1 MGHSVVRYSLKQTAY
16 KRAVYLR
23 LCLGLCG
30 VSFVCCLMSVLFERT
45 VYMIKIKKPNVII

>member
-1 MGHSVVRYSLKQTAY
+1 VGHSVVWYSLKQTAY

>member
-1 MGHSVVRYSLKQTAY
+1 MGHSVLRYSLKQTAY
-16 KRAVYLR
+16 KRTVYLT

-30 VSFVCCLMSVLFERT
+30 VSFVCCLMSVLFERA